1 MPTATLALA
10 FVVCGYFAVSRFLIT
25 GSLIRRAE
33 GHPQYFLSAAGG
45 IVLFGLS
52 VFVAAIFRASGAYN
66 VDLNDAIRLFLPYF
80 DKPVTDHART
90 VQNVKLVI
98 TAIVLCVAVPSF
110 LNFPLRRNI
119 RLAKYLLSRYGQVGP
134 LEMVLDR
141 CVRRSHPVM
150 LTQASGKVYVGYVLS
165 TAFEETN
172 WLRILPVFSGYRDES
187 HKFIITTDYLWIHEL
202 ESEDSRYETEQCAF
216 KEDFVVLVKLD
227 TLTSV
232 HPFDLQTHNLKSF
245 GAYVENPLEDLGKA
259 AGSEADDSMPIYGS
273 TTSDVDNKVET
284 KAEDTWLKNPGPV
297 IVLPDWYHHP
307 MAWDPPY
314 RGDEQTQRRV
324 EEFRRLY
331 PNGIAYRFLSRRIS
345 TRFQRWLYFCFVFI
359 TLASPGL
366 WALGDRSGFFWGL
379 LCIVVCLAGCIAKDS
394 RL

>member
-1 MPTATLALA
+1 VPTATLALA

-52 VFVAAIFRASGAYN
+52 VFVAAIFKANDTYN
-66 VDLNDAIRLFLPYF
+66 VDLNDAVRLFLPYF
-80 DKPVTDHART
+80 DRPISDHAGT
-90 VQNVKLVI
+90 LQNVKLII
-98 TAIVLCVAVPSF
+98 TAICLCVAIPSF
-110 LNFPLRRNI
+110 LNVPLRRNI

-150 LTQASGKVYVGYVLS
+150 LTQAGGKVYVGYVLS

-172 WLRILPVFSGYRDES
+172 WLRLMPVFSGYRDES

-202 ESEDSRYETEQCAF
+202 ESEDGRFEVEQCAF
-216 KEDFVVLVKLD
+216 KEDFTVLVKLD

-232 HPFDLQTHNLKSF
+232 HPFDLKTYNQKSF
-245 GAYVENPLEDLGKA
+245 GDYVENPLEDLEKA
-259 AGSEADDSMPIYGS
+259 AGS
-273 TTSDVDNKVET
+273 N
-284 KAEDTWLKNPGPV
+284 AEDHVCDRASTPAASVRQAENSAEIQMKNAGPAV
-297 IVLPDWYHHP
+297 VLPDWYHHP
-307 MAWDPPY
+307 MSWNPPPT
-314 RGDEQTQRRV
+314 GDLEEQRR
-324 EEFRRLY
+324 EEQFRRLY
-331 PNGIAYRFLSRRIS
+331 PNGINSGFLSWRIR
-345 TRFQRWLYFCFVFI
+345 TQFQRWLYFGFVFT
-359 TLASPGL
+359 TLATPGL
-366 WALGDRSGFFWGL
+366 LALGDRSGFVWGII
-379 LCIVVCLAGCIAKDS
+379 CIFVCMLGSVVKDS